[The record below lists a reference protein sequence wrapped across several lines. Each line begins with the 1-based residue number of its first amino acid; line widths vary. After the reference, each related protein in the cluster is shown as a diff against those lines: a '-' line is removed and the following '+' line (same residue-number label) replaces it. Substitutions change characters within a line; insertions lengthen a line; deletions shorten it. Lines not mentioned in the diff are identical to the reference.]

1 MKRIKTLVAGLAL
14 GGLVGLLFAPKKGSE
29 FRKELKKDF
38 EKGNYGMN
46 AFRDTF
52 MDMGKD
58 MSNFTSDVAKHEE
71 VQEYLV
77 KGKKAAKDVQKRA
90 SLWLEANYGITE
102 GDIEMARKQLSKGA
116 GKMKKKAKSVKK
128 QAKKAVDKAKNM
140 AGKVTKTAK
149 KVKKMKKTK

>member
-1 MKRIKTLVAGLAL
+1 MKRIKALVAGLAL

-90 SLWLEANYGITE
+90 SLWLEANYGITDE
-102 GDIEMARKQLSKGA
+102 DIDMARKQLSKKA
-116 GKMKKKAKSVKK
+116 GKMKTKAKKAMKKAKGV
-128 QAKKAVDKAKNM
+128 
-140 AGKVTKTAK
+140 AGKVTKQVK
-149 KVKKMKKTK
+149 KEVKKMKK

>member
-1 MKRIKTLVAGLAL
+1 MKRIKALVAGLAL

-90 SLWLEANYGITE
+90 SLWLEANYGITDE
-102 GDIEMARKQLSKGA
+102 DIDMARRQLSKKA
-116 GKMKKKAKSVKK
+116 GKVKTKAKKAMKKAKGV
-128 QAKKAVDKAKNM
+128 
-140 AGKVTKTAK
+140 AGKVTKQVK
-149 KVKKMKKTK
+149 KEVKKMKK

>member
-1 MKRIKTLVAGLAL
+1 MKRIKALVAGLAL

-90 SLWLEANYGITE
+90 SLWLEANYGITDE
-102 GDIEMARKQLSKGA
+102 DIDMARKQLSKKA
-116 GKMKKKAKSVKK
+116 GKVKTKAKKAMKKAKGV
-128 QAKKAVDKAKNM
+128 
-140 AGKVTKTAK
+140 AGKVTKQVK
-149 KVKKMKKTK
+149 KEVKKMKK

>member
-1 MKRIKTLVAGLAL
+1 MKRIKALVAGLAL

-52 MDMGKD
+52 TDMGKD

-90 SLWLEANYGITE
+90 SLWLEANYGITDE
-102 GDIEMARKQLSKGA
+102 DIDMARKQLSKKA
-116 GKMKKKAKSVKK
+116 GKMKTKAKKAMKKAKGV
-128 QAKKAVDKAKNM
+128 
-140 AGKVTKTAK
+140 AGKVTKQVK
-149 KVKKMKKTK
+149 KEVKKMKK

>member
-1 MKRIKTLVAGLAL
+1 MKRIKALVAGLAL

-90 SLWLEANYGITE
+90 SLWLEANYGITDE
-102 GDIEMARKQLSKGA
+102 DIDMARRQLSKKA
-116 GKMKKKAKSVKK
+116 GKMKTKAKKAMKKAKGV
-128 QAKKAVDKAKNM
+128 
-140 AGKVTKTAK
+140 AGKVTKQVK
-149 KVKKMKKTK
+149 KEVKKMKK